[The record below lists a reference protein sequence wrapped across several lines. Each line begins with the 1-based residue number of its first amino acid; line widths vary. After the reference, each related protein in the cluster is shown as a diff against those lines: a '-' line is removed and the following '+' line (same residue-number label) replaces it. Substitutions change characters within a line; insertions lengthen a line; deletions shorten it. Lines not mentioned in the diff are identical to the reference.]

1 MFRQNCRN
9 HTWTAF
15 YSTLQLQWTLYSILF
30 TFFLLSN
37 SANSSRCLSVLLSS
51 DSSKYSPVYRNPETM
66 SGMEWHFKDMVS
78 YSTVHSYTLYILQTQ
93 VLQVKCENSHLTL
106 VCVCVQLNGEMTE
119 IESGNTKT
127 QNHQNKA
134 LDQ

>member
-15 YSTLQLQWTLYSILF
+15 YSTLQLQWTLFSILF

-51 DSSKYSPVYRNPETM
+51 DSSKYSPAYRNPETM

-78 YSTVHSYTLYILQTQ
+78 YSTVQYTHIHCTFYKLRYCRWVWKFSFDIILQVT
-93 VLQVKCENSHLTL
+93 VTTVRAWAGV
-106 VCVCVQLNGEMTE
+106 VCMYSLHSLC
-119 IESGNTKT
+119 
-127 QNHQNKA
+127 
-134 LDQ
+134 